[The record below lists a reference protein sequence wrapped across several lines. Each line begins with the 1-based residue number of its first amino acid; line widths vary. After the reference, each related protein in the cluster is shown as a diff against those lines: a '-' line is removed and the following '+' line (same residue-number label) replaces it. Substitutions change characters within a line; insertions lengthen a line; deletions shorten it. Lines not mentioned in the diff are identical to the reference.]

1 LCLAIISSA
10 TPNSTTTTCSVIP
23 ELATPANSD
32 KALDMDVMGD
42 TAPMHAICFP
52 GGLNDRTSEE
62 HVDDVSLTLWSFSQI
77 LQHMPPRL
85 LADAYKVFHDAC
97 SVTAFVPW
105 PPPSCTHSKSP
116 LLNEHDLFH
125 NVQLKHGKEF
135 IAVWVRSTLLP
146 TSTRY

>member
-1 LCLAIISSA
+1 
-10 TPNSTTTTCSVIP
+10 
-23 ELATPANSD
+23 
-32 KALDMDVMGD
+32 MDVMGD

-135 IAVWVRSTLLP
+135 IVVGEVNFITNQYKILRIIKGNGVQYVLEWEKMDISQGR
-146 TSTRY
+146 